1 MNQTHRPVLLA
12 EAVTALLE
20 SPLLQAES
28 PEKFILIDGTFGRG
42 GHSRALLE
50 AIRFDAQLIAF
61 DKDLQAIAEAKKI
74 SDTRFQIIHNS
85 FASMAQHAE
94 PASVAGVLLDLGI
107 SSPQVDE
114 AERGFS
120 FRRDGPLDMRMN
132 TTTGL
137 TAAQWL
143 NQAGVDDI
151 AHVIKTYGEERF
163 ALPIAKAIVARREL
177 NQPLATTM
185 ELANLV
191 AGLIKKREPGQD
203 PATRTFQALRIFI
216 NKELDDLA
224 IGLKAALDLL
234 KPGGRLVVI
243 SFHSLEDRI
252 VKQFMQMHSAVEVP
266 RGLPIRAKDLPQGEL
281 ELISRVKPSSTE
293 VGENPRA
300 RSAVMRVAQKRSA
313 EDGLIYRRQVSQ

>member
-20 SPLLQAES
+20 SPLLQTES
-28 PEKFILIDGTFGRG
+28 LEKSILIDGTFGRG
-42 GHSRALLE
+42 GHTRALLG
-50 AIRFDAQLIAF
+50 AIQSDAQLIAF
-61 DKDLQAIAEAKKI
+61 DKDVQAIAEAKKI
-74 SDTRFQIIHNS
+74 ADPRFQIVHSS
-85 FASMAQHAE
+85 FAEMAQYAE
-94 PASVAGVLLDLGI
+94 PTSVSGVLLDLGI

-163 ALPIAKAIVARREL
+163 ALPIAKAILARREL
-177 NQPLATTM
+177 NQPLVTTM
-185 ELANLV
+185 DLANLV
-191 AGLIKKREPGQD
+191 AGVIKKREPGQD

-224 IGLKAALDLL
+224 LGLQAAVDLL

-293 VGENPRA
+293 VSDNPRA
-300 RSAVMRVAQKRSA
+300 RSAVMRVAQKRTLEA
-313 EDGLIYRRQVSQ
+313 GLIYRRQVSQ

>member
-20 SPLLQAES
+20 SPILQTES
-28 PEKFILIDGTFGRG
+28 PEKSILIDGTFGRG
-42 GHSRALLE
+42 GHTRALLK
-50 AIRFDAQLIAF
+50 AIHFDANLIAF

-74 SDTRFQIIHNS
+74 SDTRFQIIHSS
-85 FASMAQHAE
+85 FASMGEHAE

-163 ALPIAKAIVARREL
+163 ALPIAKAIIARREL
-177 NQPLATTM
+177 AQPLATTSD
-185 ELANLV
+185 LANLV
-191 AGLIKKREPGQD
+191 AGVIKKREPGQD

-224 IGLKAALDLL
+224 LGLQAALDLL

-281 ELISRVKPSSTE
+281 ELISRVKPSSNE
-293 VGENPRA
+293 VSENPRA

-313 EDGLIYRRQVSQ
+313 EGGLIYRRQVSQ

>member
-28 PEKFILIDGTFGRG
+28 PEQSILIDGTFGRG
-42 GHSRALLE
+42 GHTRALLG
-50 AIRFDAQLIAF
+50 AIQPNAQLLAF
-61 DKDLQAIAEAKKI
+61 DKDLEAIAEAKKI
-74 SDTRFQIIHNS
+74 KDARFRIIHSS

-94 PASVAGVLLDLGI
+94 PVSVAGVLLDLGI

-163 ALPIAKAIVARREL
+163 ALPIAKAILARREL

-185 ELANLV
+185 ELATLV
-191 AGLIKKREPGQD
+191 ASVIKKREPGQD

-216 NKELDDLA
+216 NKELDDLTV
-224 IGLKAALDLL
+224 GLQAALDLL

-281 ELISRVKPSSTE
+281 ELISRVKPSSAE
-293 VGENPRA
+293 VSENPRA
-300 RSAVMRVAQKRSA
+300 RSAVMRVAQKRSHEA
-313 EDGLIYRRQVSQ
+313 GLIYRRQVSQ

>member
-20 SPLLQAES
+20 SPLLQTEA
-28 PEKFILIDGTFGRG
+28 PEKPILIDGTFGRG
-42 GHSRALLE
+42 GHSQALLE
-50 AIRFDAQLIAF
+50 AIQSNAKLIAF

-74 SDTRFQIIHNS
+74 TDSRFQIVHSS
-85 FASMAQHAE
+85 FASMTQYAE
-94 PASVAGVLLDLGI
+94 LASVTGVLLDLGI

-143 NQAGVDDI
+143 NQASVDDM

-163 ALPIAKAIVARREL
+163 ALPIAKAILARREL
-177 NQPLATTM
+177 AKPITTTM

-191 AGLIKKREPGQD
+191 AGVIKKREPGQD

-216 NKELDDLA
+216 NKELDDLVL
-224 IGLKAALDLL
+224 GLQAALDLL

-252 VKQFMQMHSAVEVP
+252 VKQFMQMHSAVEIP

-281 ELISRVKPSSTE
+281 EIISRVKPSSTE
-293 VGENPRA
+293 VSDNPRA
-300 RSAVMRVAQKRSA
+300 RSAVMRVAQKRNLEA
-313 EDGLIYRRQVSQ
+313 GLIYRRQVSQ

>member
-1 MNQTHRPVLLA
+1 
-12 EAVTALLE
+12 LE

-28 PEKFILIDGTFGRG
+28 PEKSILIDGTFGRG

-61 DKDLQAIAEAKKI
+61 DKDLQAITEAKKI
-74 SDTRFQIIHNS
+74 KDSRFQIIHNS
-85 FASMAQHAE
+85 FASMAQYAE

-163 ALPIAKAIVARREL
+163 ALPIAKAILARREL

-191 AGLIKKREPGQD
+191 AGVIKKREPGQD

-266 RGLPIRAKDLPQGEL
+266 RGLPIRAKDLPQGDL
-281 ELISRVKPSSTE
+281 ELIARVKPSSSE
-293 VGENPRA
+293 VSENPRA
-300 RSAVMRVAQKRSA
+300 RSAVMRVAQKRSLEA
-313 EDGLIYRRQVSQ
+313 GLIYRRQVSQ

>member
-28 PEKFILIDGTFGRG
+28 PEKSILIDGTFGRG
-42 GHSRALLE
+42 GHSRVLLE
-50 AIRFDAQLIAF
+50 AIRSNANLIAF

-74 SDTRFQIIHNS
+74 KDSRFQIIHNS
-85 FASMAQHAE
+85 FASMAQYAE

-163 ALPIAKAIVARREL
+163 ALPIAKAIIARREL
-177 NQPLATTM
+177 AQPLATTLD
-185 ELANLV
+185 LANLV
-191 AGLIKKREPGQD
+191 AGVVKKREPGQD

-224 IGLKAALDLL
+224 IGLQAALDLL

-266 RGLPIRAKDLPQGEL
+266 RGLPIRAKDLPQGDL
-281 ELISRVKPSSTE
+281 ELISRVKPSSSE
-293 VGENPRA
+293 VSENPRA
-300 RSAVMRVAQKRSA
+300 RSAVMRVAQKRSLEA
-313 EDGLIYRRQVSQ
+313 GLIYRRQVSQ

>member
-20 SPLLQAES
+20 SPLLLAES
-28 PEKFILIDGTFGRG
+28 PEKSILIDGTFGRG

-74 SDTRFQIIHNS
+74 TDSRFQVIHNS

-94 PASVAGVLLDLGI
+94 PTSVAGVLLDLGI

-191 AGLIKKREPGQD
+191 AGVIKKREPGQD

-266 RGLPIRAKDLPQGEL
+266 RGLPIRAKDLPQGDL
-281 ELISRVKPSSTE
+281 ELISRVKPSSAE
-293 VGENPRA
+293 VSENPRA
-300 RSAVMRVAQKRSA
+300 RSAVMRVAQKRSLEA
-313 EDGLIYRRQVSQ
+313 GLIYRRQVSQ

>member
-20 SPLLQAES
+20 SPLLQIES
-28 PEKFILIDGTFGRG
+28 PEQSILIDGTFGRG
-42 GHSRALLE
+42 GHTQALLK
-50 AIRFDAQLIAF
+50 AIPSDANLIAF

-74 SDTRFQIIHNS
+74 RDTRFRIIHNS
-85 FASMAQHAE
+85 FASMAQYAE

-132 TTTGL
+132 TTIGL
-137 TAAQWL
+137 TVAQWL

-163 ALPIAKAIVARREL
+163 ALPIAKAILARREL

-191 AGLIKKREPGQD
+191 AGVVKKREPGQD

-281 ELISRVKPSSTE
+281 ELISRVKPSSAE
-293 VGENPRA
+293 VSENPRA
-300 RSAVMRVAQKRSA
+300 RSAVMRVAQKRSHEA
-313 EDGLIYRRQVSQ
+313 GLIYRRQVSQ

>member
-20 SPLLQAES
+20 NPLLQAES
-28 PEKFILIDGTFGRG
+28 PEKSIVIDGTFGRG
-42 GHSRALLE
+42 GHTRALLG
-50 AIRFDAQLIAF
+50 AMRSDAELIAF

-74 SDTRFQIIHNS
+74 SDTRFQIIHSS

-143 NQAGVDDI
+143 NQAGADDI

-163 ALPIAKAIVARREL
+163 ALPIAKAIIARREL
-177 NQPLATTM
+177 NQPLETTM

-191 AGLIKKREPGQD
+191 AGVIKKREPGQD

-224 IGLKAALDLL
+224 IGLQAALDLL

-281 ELISRVKPSSTE
+281 ELISRVKPSGAE
-293 VGENPRA
+293 VSDNPRA
-300 RSAVMRVAQKRSA
+300 RSAVMRVAQKRSLEA
-313 EDGLIYRRQVSQ
+313 GLIYRKQVSQ

>member
-28 PEKFILIDGTFGRG
+28 PEKSILIDGTFGRG

-50 AIRFDAQLIAF
+50 AIQFDAQLIAF

-191 AGLIKKREPGQD
+191 AGVVKKREPGQD

-266 RGLPIRAKDLPQGEL
+266 RGLPIRAKDLPQGDL
-281 ELISRVKPSSTE
+281 ELISRVKPSSSE
-293 VGENPRA
+293 VSENPRA
-300 RSAVMRVAQKRSA
+300 RSAVMRVAQKRSLEA
-313 EDGLIYRRQVSQ
+313 GLIYRRQVSQ

>member
-20 SPLLQAES
+20 SRLLQTESAEQS
-28 PEKFILIDGTFGRG
+28 ILIDGTFGRG
-42 GHSRALLE
+42 GHTRALLE
-50 AIRFDAQLIAF
+50 AIPSNANLIAF

-74 SDTRFQIIHNS
+74 TDSRFQIVHSS

-94 PASVAGVLLDLGI
+94 PTSVTGVLLDLGI

-163 ALPIAKAIVARREL
+163 ALPIAKAIHARREL

-185 ELANLV
+185 DLANLV
-191 AGLIKKREPGQD
+191 AGVIKKREPGQD

-224 IGLKAALDLL
+224 LGLQAALDLL

-252 VKQFMQMHSAVEVP
+252 VKQFMQMHSAIEVP

-281 ELISRVKPSSTE
+281 ELIARVKPSSAE
-293 VGENPRA
+293 VSDNPRA
-300 RSAVMRVAQKRSA
+300 RSAVMRVAQKRSQEA
-313 EDGLIYRRQVSQ
+313 GLIYRRQVSQ

>member
-28 PEKFILIDGTFGRG
+28 PEKSILIDGTFGRG
-42 GHSRALLE
+42 GHTRALLG
-50 AIRFDAQLIAF
+50 AIQPNAQLIAF

-74 SDTRFQIIHNS
+74 KDARFRIIHSS
-85 FASMAQHAE
+85 FASMGQHAE
-94 PASVAGVLLDLGI
+94 PASIAGVLLDLGI

-143 NQAGVDDI
+143 NQASVDDI

-163 ALPIAKAIVARREL
+163 ALPIAKAIHARREL
-177 NQPLATTM
+177 SQPLATTI
-185 ELANLV
+185 ELATLV
-191 AGLIKKREPGQD
+191 AGVIKKREPGQD

-216 NKELDDLA
+216 NKELDDLTL
-224 IGLKAALDLL
+224 GLQAALDLL

-293 VGENPRA
+293 VSENPRA
-300 RSAVMRVAQKRSA
+300 RSAVMRVAQKQSLEA
-313 EDGLIYRRQVSQ
+313 GLIYRRQVSQ

>member
-20 SPLLQAES
+20 SPLLQTES
-28 PEKFILIDGTFGRG
+28 SEKSIVIDGTFGRG
-42 GHSRALLE
+42 GHTRALLG
-50 AIRFDAQLIAF
+50 AMRSDAQLIAF

-74 SDTRFQIIHNS
+74 SDTRFQIVHSS

-143 NQAGVDDI
+143 NQADVDDI

-163 ALPIAKAIVARREL
+163 ALPIAKAILTRREL
-177 NQPLATTM
+177 NQPLASTM

-191 AGLIKKREPGQD
+191 AGVVKKREPGQD

-216 NKELDDLA
+216 NKELDDLSG
-224 IGLKAALDLL
+224 GLQAALNLL

-252 VKQFMQMHSAVEVP
+252 VKQFMQMHSAVDVP
-266 RGLPIRAKDLPQGEL
+266 RGLPIREKDLPQGAL
-281 ELISRVKPSSTE
+281 ELINRVKPSSAE
-293 VGENPRA
+293 VSENPRA
-300 RSAVMRVAQKRSA
+300 RSAVMRIAQKRSV

>member
-20 SPLLQAES
+20 SPLLQIES
-28 PEKFILIDGTFGRG
+28 PEQSILIDGTFGRG
-42 GHSRALLE
+42 GHTRALLG
-50 AIRFDAQLIAF
+50 AIQPNAQLIAF
-61 DKDLQAIAEAKKI
+61 DKDVQAIAEAKKI
-74 SDTRFQIIHNS
+74 RDSRFQIVHSS

-132 TTTGL
+132 TSTGL

-143 NQAGVDDI
+143 NQASLDDI

-163 ALPIAKAIVARREL
+163 ALPIAKAILVRREL

-191 AGLIKKREPGQD
+191 AGVIKKREPGQD

-216 NKELDDLA
+216 NKELDDLT
-224 IGLKAALDLL
+224 IGLQAALNLL

-252 VKQFMQMHSAVEVP
+252 VKQFKQTHSAVEVP
-266 RGLPIRAKDLPQGEL
+266 RGLPIRERDLPQGAL
-281 ELISRVKPSSTE
+281 ELIARVKPSSAE
-293 VGENPRA
+293 VDENPRA

-313 EDGLIYRRQVSQ
+313 EEGLIYRRQVSQ

>member
-28 PEKFILIDGTFGRG
+28 ADKSILIDGTFGRG
-42 GHSRALLE
+42 GHARALLR
-50 AIRFDAQLIAF
+50 AIRPDTQLIAF
-61 DKDLQAIAEAKKI
+61 DKDVQAIAEAKKI
-74 SDTRFQIIHNS
+74 ADSRFQIIHSS

-94 PASVAGVLLDLGI
+94 PASIAGVLLDLGI

-143 NQAGVDDI
+143 NQASVDDI

-163 ALPIAKAIVARREL
+163 ALPIAKAIIARREL
-177 NQPLATTM
+177 PQPLTTTM

-191 AGLIKKREPGQD
+191 AGVIKKREPGQD

-224 IGLKAALDLL
+224 LGLQAALELL

-266 RGLPIRAKDLPQGEL
+266 RGLPIRAKDLPQGQL
-281 ELISRVKPSSTE
+281 ELISRVKPSNTE
-293 VGENPRA
+293 VSENPRA

-313 EDGLIYRRQVSQ
+313 EDGLIYRRQVSR

>member
-28 PEKFILIDGTFGRG
+28 PEKSILIDGTFGRG
-42 GHSRALLE
+42 GHTRALLG
-50 AIRFDAQLIAF
+50 AIQPNAQLIAF

-74 SDTRFQIIHNS
+74 KDSRFRIIHSS
-85 FASMAQHAE
+85 FASMGQHAE
-94 PASVAGVLLDLGI
+94 PASIAGVLLDLGI

-163 ALPIAKAIVARREL
+163 ALPIAKAILARREL

-191 AGLIKKREPGQD
+191 AGVIKKREPGQD

-293 VGENPRA
+293 VSENPRA
-300 RSAVMRVAQKRSA
+300 RSAVMRVAQKQSLEA
-313 EDGLIYRRQVSQ
+313 GLIYRRQLSQ

>member
-20 SPLLQAES
+20 SPLLQIES
-28 PEKFILIDGTFGRG
+28 PEQSILIDGTFGRG
-42 GHSRALLE
+42 GHTRALLG
-50 AIRFDAQLIAF
+50 AIQPNAQLLAF
-61 DKDLQAIAEAKKI
+61 DKDLEAIAEAKKI
-74 SDTRFQIIHNS
+74 KDARFRIIHSS
-85 FASMAQHAE
+85 FASMAQYAE
-94 PASVAGVLLDLGI
+94 PVSVAGVLLDLGI

-163 ALPIAKAIVARREL
+163 ALPIAKAILARREL

-185 ELANLV
+185 ELATLV
-191 AGLIKKREPGQD
+191 ASVIKKREPGQD

-216 NKELDDLA
+216 NKELDDLTL
-224 IGLKAALDLL
+224 GLQAALDLL

-281 ELISRVKPSSTE
+281 ELISRVKPSSAE
-293 VGENPRA
+293 VSENPRA
-300 RSAVMRVAQKRSA
+300 RSAVMRVAQKRSHEA
-313 EDGLIYRRQVSQ
+313 GLIYRRQVSQ